1 MAEMLKGTPPIVLM
15 LQPTEFEVLREPE
28 ELLRWEK
35 TLTDRFGLR
44 NVDELRASSHS
55 KTICSC
61 GDAGLDD
68 TDMDDPF

>member
-1 MAEMLKGTPPIVLM
+1 MAERFKGVPPLVM
-15 LQPTEFEVLREPE
+15 TLQPTEFEVMREPE
-28 ELLRWEK
+28 ELRRWEDILAK
-35 TLTDRFGLR
+35 RFGIRDIEALGK
-44 NVDELRASSHS
+44 SSHS